1 MKEEKLTR
9 VSNLNNFF
17 AIVVVLEEMSWLMKF
32 IHFMET
38 TVLGHF
44 EDKMIDNSW
53 KSKQIKILEKLFHL
67 EGLEISNWWKL
78 RTDLFLSQE
87 KLT

>member
-44 EDKMIDNSW
+44 EDKMIDNS
-53 KSKQIKILEKLFHL
+53 
-67 EGLEISNWWKL
+67 
-78 RTDLFLSQE
+78 
-87 KLT
+87 